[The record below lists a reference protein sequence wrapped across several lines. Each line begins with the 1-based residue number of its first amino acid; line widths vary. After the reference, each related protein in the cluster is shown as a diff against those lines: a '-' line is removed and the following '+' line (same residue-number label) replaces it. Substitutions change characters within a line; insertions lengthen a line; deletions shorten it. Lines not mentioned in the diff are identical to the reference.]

1 MVNEALNEL
10 AIAEEDYEG
19 LRSSIDDYDNFDQL
33 YLAQK
38 VGEGHIPT
46 HIRPPTHHNTYSH
59 SPAHIQ
65 QPTHPHATYCS
76 MFC

>member
-38 VGEGHIPT
+38 VRHTTMTRDKDLATARDRE
-46 HIRPPTHHNTYSH
+46 RPRDMRQRLRQRQRMT
-59 SPAHIQ
+59 
-65 QPTHPHATYCS
+65 
-76 MFC
+76 